1 MTEIRKLRKTTED
14 AYLLAEK
21 KRQMLAI
28 RDWMIIDIAL
38 STGLRVSE
46 LSKLKEEDLY
56 LKNNESEI
64 IVVNGKGGKSRMVKI
79 DPSLKRHLK
88 KYLQWKRSIDKMAIM
103 YSSLIGGIECVLKAL
118 KRYLINI
125 LRKQDYQ
132 MNIHFT
138 P

>member
-1 MTEIRKLRKTTED
+1 MNKHWTITRKKFLSITEIRKLRKTTED

-21 KRQMLAI
+21 KGQMLAI

-64 IVVNGKGGKSRMVKI
+64 ILSHSQLLYVGDFIYR
-79 DPSLKRHLK
+79 
-88 KYLQWKRSIDKMAIM
+88 
-103 YSSLIGGIECVLKAL
+103 
-118 KRYLINI
+118 I
-125 LRKQDYQ
+125 L
-132 MNIHFT
+132 F
-138 P
+138 